1 MLGRS
6 REVALGLKQAGE
18 VVEAKRGIGMVGAER
33 FRDVFRNETPDRAGR
48 VYRGD
53 NLAVGSEDEAG
64 RLQVA
69 GLGVH
74 VGASCGGDRIGV
86 RAEADGIMDPMLIDL
101 PFLLADEE
109 MRRLPWLDGEQ
120 GMAGEA
126 R

>member
-86 RAEADGIMDPMLIDL
+86 RAEADGIGGRAGSPCIGQGSARMT
-101 PFLLADEE
+101 AS
-109 MRRLPWLDGEQ
+109 RRASG
-120 GMAGEA
+120 
-126 R
+126 